1 MIIKFDQFESK
12 LKSSCNCN
20 SFLFYGPNLGRIDD
34 CTNLITHFYK
44 RDNDLE
50 VINLHTDDLKKEDLL
65 KIFLECNSPNLF
77 NNKVVISIY
86 LNNEKISKELITTL
100 SNLNEGNLIV
110 VVRGDQI
117 GPKSIVRTFFE
128 QNETSMSVP
137 CYEENQV
144 EKFKLISDFINKEK
158 AVLQDSEIKIL
169 CQILPDQ
176 RLEIKNELE
185 KIIILLKCF
194 GKNIADDYMYSCI
207 PDSINNDQTKFIF
220 SVGAKNTKNF
230 IREYNKFTNFGS
242 DDIKLISFLL
252 EHFFRLMSVK
262 HNILDG
268 FTMQEAIRRLR
279 PPIFFK
285 NIKNFERQLSELEV
299 GEINK
304 VVKNLFMCKKNLIDG
319 KWSSSYSLLN
329 TLFIFFRP
337 EFFLKNS

>member
-1 MIIKFDQFESK
+1 MIIKFDQLESK
-12 LKSSCNCN
+12 LNSSGNCN
-20 SFLFYGPNLGRIDD
+20 SFLIYGPNLGRIDD
-34 CTNLITHFYK
+34 CTNLITNFYK

-50 VINLHTDDLKKEDLL
+50 VINLHSDDLKKGDLL
-65 KIFLECNSPNLF
+65 KVFLECNSPNLF

-110 VVRGDQI
+110 VIRGDQI
-117 GPKSIVRTFFE
+117 SPKSIIRSFFE
-128 QNETSMSVP
+128 KNKTSISVA

-144 EKFKLISDFINKEK
+144 EKFKLISDFINQEK
-158 AVLQDSEIKIL
+158 VALQDSEIKIL

-194 GKNIADDYMYSCI
+194 GKNDIDDYLYSCI
-207 PDSINNDQTKFIF
+207 SDSIDNNQTNFIF
-220 SVGAKNTKNF
+220 SVGAKNTENF

-262 HNILDG
+262 RNMLEG
-268 FTMQEAIRRLR
+268 FSMQEAIKKLR

-285 NIKNFERQLSELEV
+285 NIKYFEKQVFELGVE
-299 GEINK
+299 EINK
-304 VVKNLFMCKKNLIDG
+304 VIKNLFICKKNLIDG

-329 TLFIFFRP
+329 SLLIFFRP